1 MIVFRVS
8 VAVGFIGYIM
18 LILEFTGLGALFR
31 TLLGPGA
38 SLTGECC
45 SEGTFSEAQIVSALI
60 TRCLRNQPSLWRCHV
75 SVSSF

>member
-45 SEGTFSEAQIVSALI
+45 SEGTSQAQIVTALI
-60 TRCLRNQPSLWRCHV
+60 TRCSRNPPSLWRCHV